1 MTLRCKYL
9 RIDPLK
15 PKSWFSGRCA
25 VTPSKLKQAS
35 AVLGMPTKELQNLV
49 QFGVVKPRR
58 RRGLYFFDTSCLYQ
72 AQVAGH
78 LKLTLGTPA
87 NKLAEFVAAFAEFL
101 KKGEAQI
108 PDVLVFRSSSKYSN
122 RPVEVRLSFKQL
134 RETLETRLQRVD
146 LYRDLPRGR
155 KRPNWRAEFLNT
167 LKEASQDIG
176 DRRKAVGT
184 MATAVVSGRH
194 RMLGAQVER
203 LAGGQKAVLRGDPH
217 PIAVDDCH
225 RRGLGRARRD
235 VDDQPEQPSLLDQR
249 QHLAEVIVMP

>member
-1 MTLRCKYL
+1 
-9 RIDPLK
+9 
-15 PKSWFSGRCA
+15 
-25 VTPSKLKQAS
+25 
-35 AVLGMPTKELQNLV
+35 
-49 QFGVVKPRR
+49 
-58 RRGLYFFDTSCLYQ
+58 
-72 AQVAGH
+72 
-78 LKLTLGTPA
+78 
-87 NKLAEFVAAFAEFL
+87 
-101 KKGEAQI
+101 
-108 PDVLVFRSSSKYSN
+108 
-122 RPVEVRLSFKQL
+122 VEVRLSFKQL

-203 LAGGQKAVLRGDPH
+203 LAGGQKVVLRLGDPH

-225 RRGLGRARRD
+225 RGGLGRARRD

>member
-1 MTLRCKYL
+1 M
-9 RIDPLK
+9 
-15 PKSWFSGRCA
+15 
-25 VTPSKLKQAS
+25 
-35 AVLGMPTKELQNLV
+35 
-49 QFGVVKPRR
+49 
-58 RRGLYFFDTSCLYQ
+58 
-72 AQVAGH
+72 
-78 LKLTLGTPA
+78 
-87 NKLAEFVAAFAEFL
+87 
-101 KKGEAQI
+101 
-108 PDVLVFRSSSKYSN
+108 
-122 RPVEVRLSFKQL
+122 EVRLSFKQL

-194 RMLGAQVER
+194 RLLGAQVER
-203 LAGGQKAVLRGDPH
+203 LAGGQKVVLRLGDPH

-249 QHLAEVIVMP
+249 QHLAEVIVVPGPDQRPGGIQDLPSLLRKADQIASQTVCQQQAQSPRALEWCRIGDVVRLSCYH

>member
-1 MTLRCKYL
+1 MVFRQMRRDSVQIEAGERSSGHAHQGTAEFGAIRCREATAPEGAL
-9 RIDPLK
+9 
-15 PKSWFSGRCA
+15 
-25 VTPSKLKQAS
+25 
-35 AVLGMPTKELQNLV
+35 
-49 QFGVVKPRR
+49 
-58 RRGLYFFDTSCLYQ
+58 FFYTSCLYQ